1 MLPRKRLA
9 SAGADEEGEQT
20 MDTTHADHS
29 HPSERRPSEHLVYL
43 GLGSNLGERDALLR
57 GALERLAPD
66 VRVTRVSSIWDTA
79 PLLITDQPRFHNAV
93 VEGLTTLE
101 PLALL
106 RLLKGIER
114 ALGRQPGPRYGPRPV
129 DIDIL
134 LYDDL
139 ILDTPELTIPHPR
152 LAERAFALAP
162 LAEIAPHVWH
172 PALGRDAASLAAVAP
187 PADMRRLGPLV

>member
-1 MLPRKRLA
+1 MDAPHAGRSQPSQPPRRAL
-9 SAGADEEGEQT
+9 G
-20 MDTTHADHS
+20 
-29 HPSERRPSEHLVYL
+29 EHLVYL

-57 GALERLAPD
+57 AALERLAPD

-79 PLLITDQPRFHNAV
+79 PLLVTNQPRFHNAV
-93 VEGLTTLE
+93 AEGLTALE

-106 RLLKGIER
+106 RLVKGIER

-139 ILDTPELTIPHPR
+139 NLDTPELTIPHPR
-152 LAERAFALAP
+152 LPERAFALAP
-162 LAEIAPHVWH
+162 LAEIAPRAWH
-172 PALGRDAASLAAVAP
+172 PALGCDAASLAAEAP
-187 PADMRRLGPLV
+187 PADIRRLGPLV